1 MALIL
6 KSLIQRSLDN
16 FQLSQYEIESNDL
29 HLKKHLRHFKTASRA
44 CFLLRKEMILSLSQF
59 FFFFVGK
66 QKFYMHQLQ
75 VSLSFSLL
83 ALMLVLISKSPI
95 ENWNL
100 PPRSPRASHL
110 LFLN

>member
-59 FFFFVGK
+59 FFFLCREAEILHAPVTGQPLF
-66 QKFYMHQLQ
+66 
-75 VSLSFSLL
+75 FSPCFDACFDFKITNRELE
-83 ALMLVLISKSPI
+83 P
-95 ENWNL
+95 
-100 PPRSPRASHL
+100 AS
-110 LFLN
+110 